1 MIKLGKIELLDDI
14 QIDKNL
20 SKHLV
25 SQSISVSGT
34 SNFNLSGAIN
44 NNLNRPRYDLVL
56 TEMEYEYGFTKSLW
70 LKFKIWLYKNFY
82 LRTKKKPGIIGV
94 QELQQFFDNLKNGI
108 NELDKE
114 NIDGV
119 LENYEFLLNNA
130 KQNKQLALCE
140 KIEDYSVIL
149 KNELILSTSEFNKFL
164 DEDDVVEF
172 YEYASKHE
180 ELETNLCLTY
190 IKNFVKI
197 IPREITELK
206 NKADQ
211 LEVFDNYVILHYDY
225 DGNSV
230 ADTKEEIEK
239 KKDPILFGVIRN
251 SRRLYYIGDW
261 IDTYCDLTL
270 DVLIKTIGIEEK
282 KINKETIFHGL
293 RENKEI

>member
-25 SQSISVSGT
+25 SQTISMSGA
-34 SNFNLSGAIN
+34 SSFNISGAIN
-44 NNLNRPRYDLVL
+44 NHLNRPRYDLVL

-82 LRTKKKPGIIGV
+82 LRTNKNPRIIGV

-114 NIDGV
+114 NIDSV

-282 KINKETIFHGL
+282 KINKETIFQGL